1 MYTTIFVEDGRLGGE
16 YLINVDQI
24 AAIHLQDGEVYLT
37 NGLKLEVRAKD
48 VAKISHI
55 LGNSGQLIKIGE

>member
-1 MYTTIFVEDGRLGGE
+1 MYTTVLVEDGRLGGE

-24 AAIHLQDGEVYLT
+24 AAIRLQYGEIYLT
-37 NGLKLEVRAKD
+37 NGLMLEVRPKD

-55 LGNSGQLIKIGE
+55 LGNSGQLMKIGE